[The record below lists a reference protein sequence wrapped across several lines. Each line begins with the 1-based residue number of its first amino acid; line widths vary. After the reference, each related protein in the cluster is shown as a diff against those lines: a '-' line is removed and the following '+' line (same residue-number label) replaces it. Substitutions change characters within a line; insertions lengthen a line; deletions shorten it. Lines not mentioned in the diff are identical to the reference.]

1 MTDSKQKIR
10 AVVLA
15 ALMVFSVFAGTVALS
30 GTVAAQSAGSGN
42 NTITPTSVAQDTT
55 NDYDITVNATEV
67 DTTDG
72 SVNGD
77 FVVDF
82 KSLNLTTSS
91 VITGTSIDAGNVTI
105 DSPNTTVADGTE
117 TATLAFNDS
126 TSDGLASDTVQISF
140 TVTNVESPT
149 AGDQNVDYD
158 FDDGEGTTFSGQAL
172 DTVTVNAPSSA
183 NRAGNVDGSGTF
195 DTLNGTGTVFDG
207 ATVYQGESGLSLGGS
222 LAGETLVKTAGDAEG
237 VPLELPDIPQSQETG
252 RYTTNGASGSPG
264 VTVTTPRV
272 TTLDVVNTNGN

>member
-126 TSDGLASDTVQISF
+126 TSDGLAATLSRSRSLSRTSSRPRPVTRTSITTSTTVRGQL
-140 TVTNVESPT
+140 SP
-149 AGDQNVDYD
+149 V
-158 FDDGEGTTFSGQAL
+158 
-172 DTVTVNAPSSA
+172 
-183 NRAGNVDGSGTF
+183 RHW
-195 DTLNGTGTVFDG
+195 
-207 ATVYQGESGLSLGGS
+207 
-222 LAGETLVKTAGDAEG
+222 
-237 VPLELPDIPQSQETG
+237 
-252 RYTTNGASGSPG
+252 
-264 VTVTTPRV
+264 TP
-272 TTLDVVNTNGN
+272 